1 MYRRELEH
9 EARLISQ
16 GHQLFFAAL
25 AERWSAFYRLFR
37 LDGPKRDR
45 PEPPLN
51 LMI

>member
-16 GHQLFFAAL
+16 GQQLFVAAL
-25 AERWSAFYRLFR
+25 AEKWQAFCRLFR
-37 LDGPKRDR
+37 RPASKRDR

>member
-16 GHQLFFAAL
+16 GHQLFVASL
-25 AERWSAFYRLFR
+25 AEKWQAFCRLFR
-37 LDGPKRDR
+37 LPASKRDR
-45 PEPPLN
+45 SEPPLS